1 MHAYKPINIRTTLLD
16 SAQLTG
22 TFSSPKP
29 PGTACGEES
38 WKIRI
43 TECSKRPWK
52 MTVLLA
58 WNFLLLWG
66 LTSIPQR
73 LAVSL
78 AITTAWKVSMRKLLF
93 TSRSLF
99 DILCYLN
106 LLNVITLVCW
116 MNLYRGSTQEVE
128 IDDHDCPWVFLC
140 WGEHWVWIDTSLR
153 HQTQRLG
160 WLVGFHVR
168 ITMTWAVLTS
178 KNAFLTTRHGF
189 WWGTSSWRWRT
200 LQLLLVWKWSRRG
213 FLDLEPPVFVMGLL
227 LLIWS
232 LAVVFKWAD
241 AWVFRP

>member
-1 MHAYKPINIRTTLLD
+1 MHAYKPINIRTTLVD

-52 MTVLLA
+52 MTVLFA

-66 LTSIPQR
+66 LTSTPQR

-93 TSRSLF
+93 TSRTLF
-99 DILCYLN
+99 DICCLN
-106 LLNVITLVCW
+106 VLNVITLVCW
-116 MNLYRGSTQEVE
+116 MNLYRGPPKVE
-128 IDDHDCPWVFLC
+128 IDDHDCPCFFLC
-140 WGEHWVWIDTSLR
+140 WGEHWVLIDTSLR

-160 WLVGFHVR
+160 WLGFHVG

-200 LQLLLVWKWSRRG
+200 PQLLLVWKWSRRG
-213 FLDLEPPVFVMGLL
+213 FLDLEPGATGFWHQNYPVNL
-227 LLIWS
+227 S
-232 LAVVFKWAD
+232 LAVVFKWAG